1 MNNTFLNKV
10 AAERK
15 VLAVVNKK
23 TPMANQLAGLSRAAI
38 HQWRSKVGFEQNSD
52 IFLEIMKIAELCQ
65 SLSDRSHETFLSVD
79 ASMGADIE
87 RHIENLRITVAKL

>member
-52 IFLEIMKIAELCQ
+52 FFLEILKIAELCQ
-65 SLSDRSHETFLSVD
+65 SLSDRSHETFLPIE
-79 ASMGADIE
+79 ASMGANIE
-87 RHIENLRITVAKL
+87 RHIEKLRINLEKL